1 MIPYFRLPPLR
12 VLGQPIEPFTWFVA
26 AGILVCFL
34 LMQRRVRAVGL
45 HEPTSAAG
53 FLWLAVGGLFGAHAL
68 EVLAYYPERLWERG
82 PLTLL
87 ALWEG
92 LSSFGGFIGGA
103 LGLYLFCRRY
113 GVWMLVYGDALMF
126 GLAPGWAVARA
137 GCFVSHDHPGV
148 ASSFVLAVAYPDGPR
163 HNLGFYEML
172 WSLVIAAVLHLLPR
186 RRRFVGFYTALVLCL
201 YAPARFL
208 LDFLRTADR
217 RYLGLTAAQYLCWVM
232 VAIAA
237 VLIVRGRER
246 GTNERGTNEA

>member
-1 MIPYFRLPPLR
+1 MIPYFKLPPLR
-12 VLGQPIEPFTWFVA
+12 VLDQPIQPFTWFVA
-26 AGILVCFL
+26 VGILVCFL

-45 HEPTSAAG
+45 HAPTSAAG

-68 EVLAYYPERLWERG
+68 EVLAYYPERLVERG

-87 ALWEG
+87 AVWEG

-113 GVWMLVYGDALMF
+113 SLSFLAHGDALMF
-126 GLAPGWAVARA
+126 GLAPGWAIARA
-137 GCFVSHDHPGV
+137 GCFVAHDHPGV

-163 HNLGFYEML
+163 HNLGLYEML
-172 WSLVIAAVLHLLPR
+172 WSLCIAAVLHLLPR
-186 RRRFVGFYTALVLCL
+186 KKRFVGFYITLVLCL

-208 LDFLRTADR
+208 LDFLRTGDR
-217 RYLGLTAAQYLCWVM
+217 RYLGLTAAQYLCGVM

-237 VLIVRGRER
+237 YLIVRGRGR
-246 GTNERGTNEA
+246 GTTDMD